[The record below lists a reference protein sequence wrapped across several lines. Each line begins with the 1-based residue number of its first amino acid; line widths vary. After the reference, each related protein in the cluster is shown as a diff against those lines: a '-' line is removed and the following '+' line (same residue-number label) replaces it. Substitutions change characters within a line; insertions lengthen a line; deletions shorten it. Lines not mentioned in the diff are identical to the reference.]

1 MQNENRLTDLRDSIN
16 HNNICVIGIQ
26 EEDREK
32 EAETL
37 FEEIIAENILKLGK
51 RTDIQI
57 HEAQRTHNKIIQS
70 RSTPRH
76 IVIKWENVVIREEFK
91 KKKNKTK
98 EDSSTK

>member
-1 MQNENRLTDLRDSIN
+1 MCYR
-16 HNNICVIGIQ
+16 VQ

-51 RTDIQI
+51 RTDTQI
-57 HEAQRTHNKIIQS
+57 HEAQRTHNKISQS

-76 IVIKWENVVIREEFK
+76 IVIKWENVVIKEEL
-91 KKKNKTK
+91 KKKNKPKK
-98 EDSSTK
+98 EINTNYNKEKPKIKYDNFF